1 MKDSLTL
8 GMVAGEVS
16 GDNLA
21 APLIREIRKRHPSA
35 SFVGIGGAGML
46 AEGFESL
53 YDIDRLSVNGFVDP
67 IKRLPELLSILFG
80 LRAHFLANR
89 PSVFVGVDFNFFNL
103 LLERMLRK
111 AGIPTVHYVSPTV
124 WAWRKGRIKRIQKA
138 VDLMLTLYPFETEI
152 YAEHGIDVC
161 FVGHPLADTI
171 PLETDVGAARLKLNY
186 LPEDKIVAI
195 LPGSRSSEVAHSA
208 PDFLQAADMCHQQI
222 PELKFLIPA
231 ANPLRRQ
238 QIESLIG
245 QMVPHLAIRVL
256 DGNAQLAMACS
267 DVVLV
272 NSGTATL
279 EAMLLKRPM
288 VMSYRLGAFTYAI
301 VSRMTGK
308 RYFALPNILAN
319 RELIKEFIQD
329 RATPENLSRELLS
342 LLSRPA
348 DQELINAYAEIHLKL
363 KNNAAARAAE
373 AILAK
378 IA

>member
-1 MKDSLTL
+1 MNNSLTL

-21 APLIREIRKRHPSA
+21 APLIREIRKRHPDA
-35 SFVGIGGAGML
+35 RFCGIGGAGMI
-46 AEGFESL
+46 AEGFDSL

-67 IKRLPELLSILFG
+67 LKRLPELVNILFG

-89 PSVFVGVDFNFFNL
+89 PSAFVGVDFNFFNL

-124 WAWRKGRIKRIQKA
+124 WAWRKGRIRKIQKA

-152 YAEHGIDVC
+152 YEQHEIDVC

-171 PLETDVGAARLKLNY
+171 PLETDVDAARIALNY
-186 LPEDKIVAI
+186 QREDKILAI

-208 PDFLQAADMCHQQI
+208 PDFLRAADMCHQQI

-231 ANPLRRQ
+231 ANLARKQ
-238 QIESLIG
+238 QIESMIS
-245 QMVPHLAIRVL
+245 QIVPHLTIRVL
-256 DGNAQLAMACS
+256 EGNAQLAMACANA
-267 DVVLV
+267 VLV

-288 VMSYRLGAFTYAI
+288 VMSYRLGTLTYAI

-319 RELIKEFIQD
+319 RELIKELVQD
-329 RATPENLSRELLS
+329 KATPENLSRELL
-342 LLSRPA
+342 LLLNKPV
-348 DQELINAYAEIHLKL
+348 DLDLLGAYADIHVKL
-363 KNNAAARAAE
+363 RNNAAARAAE